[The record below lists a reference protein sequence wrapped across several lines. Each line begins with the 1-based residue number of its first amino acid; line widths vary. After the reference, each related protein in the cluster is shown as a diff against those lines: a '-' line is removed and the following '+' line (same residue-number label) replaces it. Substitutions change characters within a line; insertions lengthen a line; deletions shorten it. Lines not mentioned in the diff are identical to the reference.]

1 MQNLIRP
8 PRPPPLPPPLPPL
21 GPNFPIGNYILER
34 RNRRRYKERLIYK
47 ERLMWYLITLVMRLE
62 LQTRNQK
69 PKDEWVIVIEEKME
83 QVLREDA
90 ITSWD
95 KHCIYIVPHNL
106 KQNDRNSYFPETV
119 SLGPYHHGNRH
130 LRPMDHH
137 KWRAVNMVMKRNEQ
151 GIDMYI
157 NAMKE
162 LEMRAR
168 ACYEGPINLNSKEF
182 IKMLI
187 LDGCFVLELF
197 RGAYKENGFLE
208 LGYDRKDPVFAM
220 RASMHSIQ
228 RDMVLLENQLPLFV
242 LNRLLEL
249 QLGSRNQTG
258 LVAHLAVRFFDP
270 LMPTDEPLTKTDQ
283 LNLEYSLA
291 TDKAFDPFVM
301 NSLGDKSGLHCLD
314 AFRRSLLQS
323 TKTERSLPQKRVYGG
338 LRVVDKRKKQ
348 MIHCVTKLRDGGIKF
363 RKRQSDRFWDIHFT
377 NGYLEIPKLFIH
389 DGTKSL
395 FLNLI
400 AFEQNHID
408 SSNDITSYIVFM
420 DNLIDS
426 PEDVGHL
433 RDCGIIEH
441 WLESDSEVADL
452 FNRIG
457 QDTIFDIS
465 RDSHLF
471 GLSNAAK
478 RYYLHNNKYYRKW
491 NAWKKTLKQK
501 YFDSP
506 WGYISFF
513 AALFLL
519 ILTSSQSYFAAYSY
533 YRPPS

>member
-1 MQNLIRP
+1 MENLFPSP
-8 PRPPPLPPPLPPL
+8 PLLPPPLPFRSSLPL
-21 GPNFPIGNYILER
+21 GNIILER
-34 RNRRRYKERLIYK
+34 INRRKRRLIYK
-47 ERLMWYLITLVMRLE
+47 ERLVWYLITLVLRQE
-62 LQTRNQK
+62 LLTRNQK
-69 PKDEWVIVIEEKME
+69 PREEWVITIKEKMD

-95 KHCIYIVPHNL
+95 KHCIYRVPHYL
-106 KQNDRNSYFPETV
+106 QENDKKSYFPQTV
-119 SLGPYHHGNRH
+119 SLGPYHHGSKH
-130 LRPMDHH
+130 LLPMDHH
-137 KWRAVNMVMKRNEQ
+137 KWRAANMVMKRTKQ
-151 GIDMYI
+151 GIEMYI

-162 LEMRAR
+162 LETRAR
-168 ACYEGPINLNSKEF
+168 ACYEGLISLNSNEF
-182 IKMLI
+182 IKMLV

-197 RGAYKENGFLE
+197 RGAYKDKGFLE
-208 LGYDRKDPVFAM
+208 LGYDRNDPVFAM

-228 RDMVLLENQLPLFV
+228 RDMVMLENQLPLFV

-258 LVAHLAVRFFDP
+258 LVAQLAVRFFEP

-323 TKTERSLPQKRVYGG
+323 TRTKRSLPQKRVYGG
-338 LRVVDKRKKQ
+338 LRVVDKRRKQ
-348 MIHCVTKLRDGGIKF
+348 MINCVTELRDGGLEF
-363 RKRQSDRFWDIHFT
+363 RKRQSDRFWDIQFS

-426 PEDVGHL
+426 PEDVSHL
-433 RDCGIIEH
+433 RSCGIIEH
-441 WLESDSEVADL
+441 WLESDTEVADL

-465 RDSHLF
+465 DSHLF
-471 GLSNAAK
+471 DLSVAAK
-478 RYYLHNNKYYRKW
+478 RYYLQHNKYYRKW
-491 NAWKKTLKQK
+491 NVWKKTLKEK

-513 AALFLL
+513 AAFLL
-519 ILTSSQSYFAAYSY
+519 LLLTSSQSYFAAYSY
-533 YRPPS
+533 YKPPS